1 MLLATLLGFA
11 AAIWAFRSA
20 GIHNI
25 LAVGS
30 RLGLVGFLLY
40 FSYSLGV
47 FVLLGWAW
55 LAAAGEPIDRLGLF
69 TRARLL
75 REAAADLLPFSQI
88 GGITLGV
95 WLLGSQ
101 VARARIYSSFV
112 IDMLTEIASQLAFTM
127 FGIGLLLSIPIA
139 GGNEQVRSLIT
150 IGACLISA
158 LVLLMLLARNW
169 GLALAEKMAH
179 RFMPASVQA
188 VSAVGGELRRASAP
202 GRIAFVFLLNLAAW
216 IASGIGAWI
225 ALRLMQIDFP
235 LWEIL
240 SLESAIFALRSV
252 AFAIPGGIGVQEAG
266 YALLAPAIGLPA
278 EAALAL
284 ALIARQHGQRRV
296 VMKQRVEHRAG
307 RVAGAGMHH
316 QAGRLVQH
324 QQVFVLVDDVQVDR
338 FGCAGNFGF
347 QFRLQP
353 HLLAAFEQL
362 ARHGRR
368 TVQRHRAGLDPG
380 GQARAGVVREH
391 LGQSLVEPAASGG
404 QRHDR
409 LVANDH
415 P

>member
-1 MLLATLLGFA
+1 LLLATLLGFA

-47 FVLLGWAW
+47 FVLLGCAW
-55 LAAAGEPIDRLGLF
+55 LAAAGEPLERLGLF

-101 VARARIYSSFV
+101 IARARIYSSFV

-202 GRIAFVFLLNLAAW
+202 GRIALVFLLNLAAW

-252 AFAIPGGIGVQEAG
+252 AFAVPGGIGVQEAG

-284 ALIARQHGQRRV
+284 ALAKRARDLAVAVPTLLIWQLSEARKLVASMRQR
-296 VMKQRVEHRAG
+296 K
-307 RVAGAGMHH
+307 
-316 QAGRLVQH
+316 
-324 QQVFVLVDDVQVDR
+324 
-338 FGCAGNFGF
+338 
-347 QFRLQP
+347 
-353 HLLAAFEQL
+353 L
-362 ARHGRR
+362 ARGE
-368 TVQRHRAGLDPG
+368 LPD
-380 GQARAGVVREH
+380 
-391 LGQSLVEPAASGG
+391 
-404 QRHDR
+404 
-409 LVANDH
+409 
-415 P
+415 